1 MLDAQAF
8 FFDLDDTLVD
18 FGKARRK
25 GLIALAGQLAA
36 RIPNQSPDQLR
47 ELQARIVDDR
57 TRRGRGMPQDGDLR
71 GTRIRIWTEVLAFIG
86 APDLADP
93 GQLTDDHDRLTRQ
106 NLELY
111 PDADASIRW
120 AAERFDITGIITNGP
135 SDVQWG
141 EVRAV
146 GLEDRVDRVI
156 VAGDIGA
163 FKPDPRIFEA
173 ALEGLAIPPRSS
185 VFIGNSADH
194 DVAGALQAGW
204 SAIWLN
210 RDGDTYPSSLPAPTA
225 TVAGL
230 DEVPA
235 LFG

>member
-1 MLDAQAF
+1 MLSAQAF

-25 GLIALAGQLAA
+25 GLIALAGQLSA

-47 ELQARIVDDR
+47 ELQARIVEDR
-57 TRRGRGMPQDGDLR
+57 TRRGLGMPQDGDLR
-71 GTRIRIWTEVLAFIG
+71 GTRIQVWTEVLAFIG

-93 GQLTDDHDRLTRQ
+93 GQLTDDHDRLTRE

-111 PDADASIRW
+111 PDADPSIRW
-120 AAERFDITGIITNGP
+120 AAERFQVTGIITNGP

-141 EVRAV
+141 EVRQV

-156 VAGDIGA
+156 VAGDIDA

-173 ALEGLAIPPRSS
+173 ALEGLGIPPQAA

-210 RDGDTYPSSLPAPTA
+210 RDRASYPPSLPPPTA
-225 TVAGL
+225 TVSTL
-230 DEVPA
+230 DQLPA
-235 LFG
+235 LFA

>member
-36 RIPNQSPDQLR
+36 RVPNQSPDQLR
-47 ELQARIVDDR
+47 ELQSRIVEDR

-71 GTRIRIWTEVLAFIG
+71 GTRIRVWTEVLDSIG
-86 APDLADP
+86 APDLAEP
-93 GQLTDDHDRLTRQ
+93 AQLVDDHDLLTRQ

-111 PDADASIRW
+111 PDADASLRW
-120 AAERFDITGIITNGP
+120 AAERFKVTGIITNGP

-141 EVRAV
+141 EVRQV

-156 VAGDIGA
+156 VAGDIDA

-173 ALEGLAIPPRSS
+173 ALEGLKVPPRAA
-185 VFIGNSADH
+185 VFIGNSAAH
-194 DVAGALQAGW
+194 DAAGAIQAGW

-210 RDGDTYPSSLPAPTA
+210 RDGDTYPSSLPPPTA
-225 TVAGL
+225 TVTTL
-230 DEVPA
+230 DEVPNFFA
-235 LFG
+235 

>member
-47 ELQARIVDDR
+47 DLQARIVEDR
-57 TRRGRGMPQDGDLR
+57 TRRGTDMPQVGDFR
-71 GTRIRIWTEVLAFIG
+71 VTRIRIWNEVLAFIG
-86 APDLADP
+86 APGLADP
-93 GQLTDDHDRLTRQ
+93 GQLTDDHDLLTRQ

-120 AAERFDITGIITNGP
+120 ANERFQVTGIITNGP

-141 EVRAV
+141 EVYAV
-146 GLEDRVDRVI
+146 GLDDRVDRVI
-156 VAGDIGA
+156 VAGDINA

-173 ALEGLAIPPRSS
+173 ALEGLGIPPQAA
-185 VFIGNSADH
+185 VFVGNSAAH
-194 DVAGALQAGW
+194 DAAGAIQAGW

-210 RDGDTYPSSLPAPTA
+210 RDGDTYPPSLPAPTA
-225 TVAGL
+225 TVTTL
-230 DEVPA
+230 DELPA
-235 LFG
+235 LFR

>member
-25 GLIALAGQLAA
+25 ALIALAGQLAA
-36 RIPNQSPDQLR
+36 RIPDQTPDQLR
-47 ELQARIVDDR
+47 ELQARIVEDR
-57 TRRGRGMPQDGDLR
+57 TRRGTDMPQDGDFR
-71 GTRIRIWTEVLAFIG
+71 GTRIRIWNEVLAFIG
-86 APDLADP
+86 APGLADP
-93 GQLTDDHDRLTRQ
+93 GQLTDDHDLLTRQ

-111 PDADASIRW
+111 PDADESIRW
-120 AAERFDITGIITNGP
+120 ANDRFQVTGIITNGP

-141 EVRAV
+141 EVCAV
-146 GLEDRVDRVI
+146 GLDDRVDRVI
-156 VAGDIGA
+156 VAGDIDA

-173 ALEGLAIPPRSS
+173 ALKGLGIPPESA
-185 VFIGNSADH
+185 VFIGNSAAH
-194 DVAGALQAGW
+194 DAAGAIQAGW

-210 RDGDTYPSSLPAPTA
+210 RDGDTFPPSLPPPTA
-225 TVAGL
+225 TVTTL
-230 DEVPA
+230 YELPA

>member
-25 GLIALAGQLAA
+25 ALIALAGQLAA
-36 RIPNQSPDQLR
+36 RMPNQSSDQLPD
-47 ELQARIVDDR
+47 LQARIVEDR
-57 TRRGRGMPQDGDLR
+57 TRRGTDMPQDGDFR
-71 GTRIRIWTEVLAFIG
+71 GTRIRIWNEVLAFIG
-86 APDLADP
+86 APNLADP
-93 GQLTDDHDRLTRQ
+93 GQLTDDHDLLTRQ

-120 AAERFDITGIITNGP
+120 AAERFQVTGIITNGP

-141 EVRAV
+141 EVYAV

-156 VAGDIGA
+156 VAGDVDA

-173 ALEGLAIPPRSS
+173 ALAGLGLPPEAA
-185 VFIGNSADH
+185 VFIGNSAAH
-194 DVAGALQAGW
+194 DAAGAIQAGW

-210 RDGDTYPSSLPAPTA
+210 RDGDTYPSSLPEPTA
-225 TVAGL
+225 TITTL
-230 DEVPA
+230 DQLPA

>member
-1 MLDAQAF
+1 MHDIQAF

-36 RIPNQSPDQLR
+36 RIPDQSPDQQR
-47 ELQARIVDDR
+47 DLQSRIVEDR
-57 TRRGRGMPQDGDLR
+57 TRRGTDMPQDGDFR
-71 GTRIRIWTEVLAFIG
+71 GIRIRIWNEVLAFIG
-86 APDLADP
+86 APGLADP
-93 GQLTDDHDRLTRQ
+93 GQLVDDHDLLTRQ

-120 AAERFDITGIITNGP
+120 ANERFDVTGIITNGP

-141 EVRAV
+141 EVYAV
-146 GLEDRVDRVI
+146 GLENRVDRVI
-156 VAGDIGA
+156 VAGDINA

-173 ALEGLAIPPRSS
+173 ALEGLGIPPEAAA
-185 VFIGNSADH
+185 FIGNSADH
-194 DVAGALQAGW
+194 DAAGAIQAGW

-210 RDGDTYPSSLPAPTA
+210 RDDDTYPPSLPVPTA
-225 TVAGL
+225 TIATL
-230 DEVPA
+230 DELPA
-235 LFG
+235 LFD

>member
-1 MLDAQAF
+1 MRDIQAI

-25 GLIALAGQLAA
+25 GLVELAGQLAA
-36 RIPNQSPDQLR
+36 RVPNQSPDQLR
-47 ELQARIVDDR
+47 ELQARIVEDR
-57 TRRGRGMPQDGDLR
+57 SRRGRGMPQDGDMR
-71 GTRIRIWTEVLAFIG
+71 GARIRVWADVLHFIG

-93 GQLTDDHDRLTRQ
+93 GQLTDDHDLLTRR

-111 PDADASIRW
+111 PDADAAIRW
-120 AAERFDITGIITNGP
+120 AAERFQITGIITNGP

-146 GLEDRVDRVI
+146 ELEDRVDRVI

-163 FKPDPRIFEA
+163 YKPDPRIFEA
-173 ALEGLAIPPRSS
+173 ALEGLSIPPQAAA
-185 VFIGNSADH
+185 FIGNSADH
-194 DVAGALQAGW
+194 DVAGALRAGW
-204 SAIWLN
+204 SALWLN
-210 RDGDTYPSSLPAPTA
+210 REDGAYPASLPAPTA
-225 TVAGL
+225 TVTTL
-230 DEVPA
+230 DELPA

>member
-1 MLDAQAF
+1 M
-8 FFDLDDTLVD
+8 
-18 FGKARRK
+18 
-25 GLIALAGQLAA
+25 
-36 RIPNQSPDQLR
+36 PNQSPNQLR
-47 ELQARIVDDR
+47 ELQARIVEDR

-71 GTRIRIWTEVLAFIG
+71 GTRIQIWNEVLAFIG

-93 GQLTDDHDRLTRQ
+93 GQLTDDHDRLTRE

-111 PDADASIRW
+111 PDADPSIRW
-120 AAERFDITGIITNGP
+120 AAERFQVTGIITNGP

-141 EVRAV
+141 EVRQV

-156 VAGDIGA
+156 VAGDIDA

-173 ALEGLAIPPRSS
+173 ALEGLGIPPQAA

-194 DVAGALQAGW
+194 DVAGAIQAGW

-210 RDGDTYPSSLPAPTA
+210 RDDDSYPPSLPPPTA
-225 TVAGL
+225 TVTNL

-235 LFG
+235 LFN

>member
-36 RIPNQSPDQLR
+36 RVPSQSPDQR
-47 ELQARIVDDR
+47 RKLQSRIVEDR

-71 GTRIRIWTEVLAFIG
+71 GTRIQVWTEVLDSIG
-86 APDLADP
+86 APNLAEP
-93 GQLTDDHDRLTRQ
+93 AQLVDDHDLLTRQ

-111 PDADASIRW
+111 PDADASLRW
-120 AAERFDITGIITNGP
+120 AAERFEVTGIITNGP

-141 EVRAV
+141 EVRQV

-156 VAGDIGA
+156 VAGDIDA

-173 ALEGLAIPPRSS
+173 ALKGLGIPPRSA
-185 VFIGNSADH
+185 VFIGNSAAH
-194 DVAGALQAGW
+194 DSAGAIQAGW

-210 RDGDTYPSSLPAPTA
+210 RDGDTYPASLPPPTA
-225 TVAGL
+225 TTTTL
-230 DEVPA
+230 DELPA

>member
-36 RIPNQSPDQLR
+36 RVPNQSPDQLR
-47 ELQARIVDDR
+47 ELQSRIVEDR
-57 TRRGRGMPQDGDLR
+57 TQRGRGMPQDGDLR
-71 GTRIRIWTEVLAFIG
+71 GTRIRVWTEVLAFIG

-93 GQLTDDHDRLTRQ
+93 GQLTDDHDLLTRQ

-111 PDADASIRW
+111 PDADASLRW
-120 AAERFDITGIITNGP
+120 AAERFEVTGIITNGP

-141 EVRAV
+141 EVRQV

-156 VAGDIGA
+156 VAGDIDA

-173 ALEGLAIPPRSS
+173 ALQGLGIPPRAA
-185 VFIGNSADH
+185 VFIGNSAAH
-194 DVAGALQAGW
+194 DAAGAIQAGW

-210 RDGDTYPSSLPAPTA
+210 RDGDTYSSTLPPPTA
-225 TVAGL
+225 TVTTL
-230 DEVPA
+230 DELPA

>member
-18 FGKARRK
+18 FGKARRQ
-25 GLIALAGQLAA
+25 GLIALAGRLSA

-47 ELQARIVDDR
+47 ELQARIVEDR
-57 TRRGRGMPQDGDLR
+57 TRRGGGMPQDGDLR
-71 GTRIRIWTEVLAFIG
+71 GTRIRVWTDVLKFIG
-86 APDLADP
+86 SPELADP

-111 PDADASIRW
+111 PDAEASIRW
-120 AAERFDITGIITNGP
+120 AAERFQVTGIITNGP

-141 EVRAV
+141 EVRQV
-146 GLEDRVDRVI
+146 GLENRVDRVI
-156 VAGDIGA
+156 VAGDIDA

-173 ALEGLAIPPRSS
+173 ALEGLGIPPQDT

-194 DVAGALQAGW
+194 DAAGAIRAGW

-210 RDGDTYPSSLPAPTA
+210 RDEDTYPSSLPPPTA
-225 TVAGL
+225 TVTTLAEL
-230 DEVPA
+230 PA

>member
-47 ELQARIVDDR
+47 QLQARIVEDR

-71 GTRIRIWTEVLAFIG
+71 GTRIRVWTEVLKFIG

-93 GQLTDDHDRLTRQ
+93 GQLVDDHDLLTRQ

-120 AAERFDITGIITNGP
+120 AAERFQVTGIITNGP

-141 EVRAV
+141 EVWQV

-156 VAGDIGA
+156 VAGDIDA

-173 ALEGLAIPPRSS
+173 ALKGLGIPPQAA

-194 DVAGALQAGW
+194 DAAGAIKAGW

-210 RDGDTYPSSLPAPTA
+210 RDGATYPPSLPPPTA
-225 TVAGL
+225 TVSTL
-230 DEVPA
+230 DQLPA
-235 LFG
+235 LFN